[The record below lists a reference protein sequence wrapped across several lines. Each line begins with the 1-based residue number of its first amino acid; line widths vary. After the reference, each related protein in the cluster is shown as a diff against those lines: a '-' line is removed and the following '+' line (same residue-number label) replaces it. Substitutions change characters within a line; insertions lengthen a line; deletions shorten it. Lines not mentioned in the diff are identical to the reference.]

1 MRSSD
6 TFESMTTQWQYEIQQ
21 LGAGHTYKNTAGMG
35 GLQMMLND
43 MAKQGW
49 EYVES
54 QAAFDGNGR
63 LYIFRRDTTAN
74 PGST

>member
-1 MRSSD
+1 
-6 TFESMTTQWQYEIQQ
+6 MTTQWQYSIEQ
-21 LGAGHTYKNTAGMG
+21 LSTNHPYKGAAGMG

-43 MAKQGW
+43 KAKEGW

-63 LYIFRRDTTAN
+63 LYIFRQGPPA
-74 PGST
+74 

>member
-1 MRSSD
+1 
-6 TFESMTTQWQYEIQQ
+6 
-21 LGAGHTYKNTAGMG
+21 MG

-63 LYIFRRDTTAN
+63 LYIFRRDPATA
-74 PGST
+74 

>member
-1 MRSSD
+1 
-6 TFESMTTQWQYEIQQ
+6 MTTPWQYTIEQ
-21 LGAGHTYKNTAGMG
+21 LGAGHTYKNTPGMG

-43 MAKQGW
+43 MAKEGW

-63 LYIFRRDTTAN
+63 LYIFRREPSTT
-74 PGST
+74 PGA

>member
-1 MRSSD
+1 MSVESS
-6 TFESMTTQWQYEIQQ
+6 TVGTVVSMTTQWQYEIQQ

-63 LYIFRRDTTAN
+63 LYIFRRDPATA
-74 PGST
+74 

>member
-1 MRSSD
+1 
-6 TFESMTTQWQYEIQQ
+6 MTTQWQYTIEQ
-21 LGAGHTYKNTAGMG
+21 LGQGHAYKGAAGMG

-43 MAKQGW
+43 KAKEGW

-63 LYIFRRDTTAN
+63 LYIFRQA
-74 PGST
+74 PPA

>member
-1 MRSSD
+1 MA
-6 TFESMTTQWQYEIQQ
+6 MTTQWQYTIEQI
-21 LGAGHTYKNTAGMG
+21 GKGHDYKNTPGMG

-63 LYIFRRDTTAN
+63 LYIFRRQPSAAAGT
-74 PGST
+74 